1 MERTLLI
8 FKPDVVQRQI
18 TGELISR
25 FEKKGFKIVGMKMV
39 LPTVKQVGEHY
50 IDEEKYL
57 IGVGDKAKKGA
68 IARGEDVTDWNSLKV
83 GEQIR
88 KWNVDY
94 LTCGPVLAIVME
106 GFNIITGVRKMLGTT
121 SPADA
126 DVGTI
131 RMDYSLDCY
140 ALADE
145 QARSTRSMIH
155 ASDSVESAE
164 REIPLWFK
172 KEELVDYKTAIEMI
186 FYDAG
191 WSNN

>member
-18 TGELISR
+18 IGELITR
-25 FEKKGFKIVGMKMV
+25 FERKGIKIVGMKMV
-39 LPTVKQVGEHY
+39 LPTANQVGDHY
-50 IDEEKYL
+50 IDDEKYL
-57 IGVGDKAKKGA
+57 TEVGDKAKKGA
-68 IARGEDVTDWNSLKV
+68 EARGEDISNWNSLTMGK
-83 GEQIR
+83 QIR
-88 KWNVDY
+88 QWNIDY
-94 LTCGPVLAIVME
+94 LTCGPVLAVVME
-106 GFNIITGVRKMLGTT
+106 GFGVITGVRKMLGAT
-121 SPADA
+121 SPADG

-140 ALADE
+140 ALANE

-164 REIPLWFK
+164 REIPLWFQPN
-172 KEELVDYKTAIEMI
+172 EIVEYETAAEKI